1 MKANNVETSDSPHS
15 NLTRREFK
23 KSKFYQFHRDLS
35 GPGRFAILSV
45 EAPKT
50 IPEVLDEHDRAHHRI
65 GYRMKER
72 RRQEE
77 DIAKWLK
84 EGQVQGFICIE
95 GERNGHPVYAL
106 TEEGRPFAQYLVG
119 QMERVGQFVQRLPSS
134 KNAIIA
140 SFVVHV
146 VLGIL
151 KVTIGVLSGSVAL
164 LADGVDSVI
173 DAFSAII
180 VGITAKIKKETLGAV
195 ILLLLMIISGF
206 TILYQSL
213 YKLLNPEE
221 LEEPV
226 LAGLIAVLAIILC
239 LALFYFQQ
247 YVGSREQNIAILA
260 QAPDSR
266 NHVLVGLMVLVS
278 VAASWFGWFFIDG
291 LVGLIIGI
299 LILRATVELGT
310 DLVKQST
317 GEKVDWERYALGGVA
332 GTYSKLRIRET
343 ERFLLETCLEATIN
357 EDELKKGYREKYDVK
372 VPYYL
377 TTLGIGPEKDLE
389 RRFNEGLGSLLKK
402 KLLEETSE
410 GLVITEKGRQK
421 ALRLYPPLE

>member
-1 MKANNVETSDSPHS
+1 MKPNDVETSDSPRS
-15 NLTRREFK
+15 TLTRREFK
-23 KSKFYQFHRDLS
+23 KSKFFQFHKDLPP
-35 GPGRFAILSV
+35 PGRFAILSLA

-50 IPEVLDEHDRAHHRI
+50 IPEVIEEHDRSHQRI

-72 RRQEE
+72 KRQEE
-77 DIAKWLK
+77 DIAKCLN

-106 TEEGRPFAQYLVG
+106 TEEGLPFAQYLVG
-119 QMERVGQFVQRLPSS
+119 KMERVGHFVQRLPSA
-134 KNAIIA
+134 KNAIIT

-146 VLGIL
+146 VLGFL
-151 KVTIGVLSGSVAL
+151 KVTIGVLAGSVAL
-164 LADGVDSVI
+164 LADGVDSVV

-213 YKLLNPEE
+213 YKLLSPEE
-221 LEEPV
+221 LEETV
-226 LAGLIAVLAIILC
+226 LAGVIAVLAIILC

-247 YVGSREQNIAILA
+247 YVGSKEQNMAILA
-260 QAPDSR
+260 QAQDSR

-291 LVGLIIGI
+291 LVGLLIGI
-299 LILRATVELGT
+299 LILKATVELGT

-317 GEKVDWERYALGGVA
+317 GEKIDWERYALGGVA
-332 GTYSKLRIRET
+332 GTYIKLRIRET
-343 ERFLLETCLEATIN
+343 ESSLLETCLEATIN
-357 EDELKKGYREKYDVK
+357 ED
-372 VPYYL
+372 
-377 TTLGIGPEKDLE
+377 
-389 RRFNEGLGSLLKK
+389 
-402 KLLEETSE
+402 
-410 GLVITEKGRQK
+410 
-421 ALRLYPPLE
+421 